1 MGSVT
6 VTGVGWLTPQDLNFT
21 QQENTCGQES
31 RFSCRRF
38 VLTILIVLQM
48 SEAADQAVVEGTLAD
63 LLYHLDN
70 EGKLPEFA

>member
-1 MGSVT
+1 M
-6 VTGVGWLTPQDLNFT
+6 
-21 QQENTCGQES
+21 
-31 RFSCRRF
+31 
-38 VLTILIVLQM
+38 LTILIVLQM